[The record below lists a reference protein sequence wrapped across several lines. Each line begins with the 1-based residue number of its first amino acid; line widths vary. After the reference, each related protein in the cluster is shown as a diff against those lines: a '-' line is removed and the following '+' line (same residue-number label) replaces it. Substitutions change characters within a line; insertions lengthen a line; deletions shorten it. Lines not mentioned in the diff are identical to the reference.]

1 MDSNERNYLRNQ
13 LRERDARITR
23 LNDDRE
29 KLIDALHLFGGH
41 NNENCIICEWLRK
54 EIFT

>member
-13 LRERDARITR
+13 LRERDTRIVR

-29 KLIDALHLFGGH
+29 KLIDALHIFTKH
-41 NNENCIICEWLRK
+41 NNKDCVVCEWLRK